1 MLEPILI
8 RKRQDKAMML
18 SSRVT
23 HLMAAAKT
31 GLVALNI
38 VVDVEV

>member
-1 MLEPILI
+1 MLKPMLI
-8 RKRQDKAMML
+8 RKRQGKVTML

-31 GLVALNI
+31 GLVARNI